1 MVQILKELR
10 IDSKI
15 VTFFTLT
22 LFIFFYL
29 DFIVRIYREDSTKIQ
44 LEKNKEIE
52 IEVTSG
58 IRQGCTASTVLF
70 KLITYKIIEE
80 MRKTEGIQILGP
92 KITCLFYADDEKM
105 KKNEKCLFSNTQEF
119 YIMDFNFKHTGVLHG
134 LNRHQRFIHSVGGF
148 KKPIYRYTNQ
158 ANIS

>member
-15 VTFFTLT
+15 
-22 LFIFFYL
+22 I

-58 IRQGCTASTVLF
+58 IRQGCTYSINCAV
-70 KLITYKIIEE
+70 
-80 MRKTEGIQILGP
+80 
-92 KITCLFYADDEKM
+92 
-105 KKNEKCLFSNTQEF
+105 
-119 YIMDFNFKHTGVLHG
+119 
-134 LNRHQRFIHSVGGF
+134 
-148 KKPIYRYTNQ
+148 
-158 ANIS
+158 